1 MICINCYVVAVYIDI
16 CVWFISS
23 EDLIPSY
30 DASDMKACC
39 IKISVYI
46 LAIIIGCSWLTH

>member
-1 MICINCYVVAVYIDI
+1 MICINCYVVSVYIDI